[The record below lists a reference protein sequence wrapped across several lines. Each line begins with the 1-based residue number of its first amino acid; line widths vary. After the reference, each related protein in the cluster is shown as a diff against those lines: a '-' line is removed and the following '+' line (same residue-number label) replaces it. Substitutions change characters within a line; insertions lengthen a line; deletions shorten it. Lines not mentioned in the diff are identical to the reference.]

1 LNEFIGTRPIR
12 FSLTTQSTG
21 DIWAGDLQ
29 LFQKSN
35 ADFPNAID
43 FADST
48 KRVVTMTA
56 YRFVHAADV
65 HLDSPLRSL
74 ALRDPRLAEFVG
86 NASRLVFSRIVDLCL
101 DEQVNA
107 LLLAGDLY
115 DGEQTSMKTAR
126 FLAEQLRRLD
136 AADIKVFVIRGN
148 HDALSKITKELVLPE
163 NVHLFGG
170 RAETIEVS
178 RDRGEK
184 PIAIH
189 GLSFARPHAP
199 ESLLA
204 KYRPPVS
211 DAINIGLMHTSL
223 DGSSLHDVY
232 APCSTADLLASGF
245 RYWALGHIHK
255 RSTAEGSCAVVMP
268 GIPQGR
274 DVGEQG
280 PKSVTLASVLD
291 DGSITM
297 EERIVSLA
305 QFERVAVDASGVASW
320 PDLADRLERALGA
333 AAAGSASDHLVAR
346 LAVAGTTS
354 MAWTIR
360 RDADLLRAEAE
371 ARAEA
376 IGNVWIEKIDNECR
390 RPIVVSVES
399 ADPVEALRR
408 TMSDEI
414 VGSKAFRTEA
424 DSIVNDLLAQLPPEC
439 RRSLAPDDTG
449 LDLLIGRLA
458 SEGSEEVLARLA
470 AGSAQE
476 TH

>member
-1 LNEFIGTRPIR
+1 
-12 FSLTTQSTG
+12 
-21 DIWAGDLQ
+21 
-29 LFQKSN
+29 
-35 ADFPNAID
+35 
-43 FADST
+43 
-48 KRVVTMTA
+48 MTA
-56 YRFVHAADV
+56 YRFVHSADI

-86 NASRLVFSRIVDLCL
+86 NASRQVFSRIVDLCL

-126 FLAEQLRRLD
+126 FLAEQLRRFD
-136 AADIKVFVIRGN
+136 SAGIKVFIIRGN

-170 RAETIEVS
+170 RADAVDIL
-178 RDRGEK
+178 RHRGDR
-184 PIAIH
+184 PITIH
-189 GLSFARPHAP
+189 GLSFAKPQAP
-199 ESLLA
+199 QSLFA
-204 KYRPPVS
+204 KYRPPVAG
-211 DAINIGLMHTSL
+211 AINIGLMHTSL
-223 DGSSLHDVY
+223 DGSPPHDVY
-232 APCSTADLLASGF
+232 APCSTTDLLASGF

-255 RSTAEGSCAVVMP
+255 RSTTEGPCAVVMP

-274 DVGEQG
+274 DVGEHG

-320 PDLADRLERALGA
+320 SDLAARLEKALGE
-333 AAAGSASDHLVAR
+333 AAGRSASDHLVAR
-346 LAVAGTTS
+346 LAVSGATS
-354 MAWTIR
+354 MAWNIR
-360 RDADLLRAEAE
+360 RDADLLRTEAE

-376 IGNVWIEKIDNECR
+376 IGNAWIEKIDIDCR
-390 RPIVVSVES
+390 RPVIGSAES

-414 VGSKAFRTEA
+414 VGSEAFRAEA
-424 DSIVNDLLAQLPPEC
+424 DGIVNDLLAQLPPEC

-449 LDLLIGRLA
+449 LDLLIGRLT

-476 TH
+476 VR